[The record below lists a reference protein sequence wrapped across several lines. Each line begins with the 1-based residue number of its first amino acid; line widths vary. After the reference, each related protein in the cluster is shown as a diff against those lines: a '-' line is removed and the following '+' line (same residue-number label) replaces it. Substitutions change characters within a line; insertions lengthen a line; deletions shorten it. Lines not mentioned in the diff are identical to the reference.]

1 MSADP
6 ATPVTVTVGPDTA
19 SITNSINNFVTEYN
33 TVVGDINTQFT
44 VSPTTST
51 EGPLGSDTDLR
62 ILQSTL
68 AADITYATTDSTSV
82 SSGFNNL
89 AAIGITENDDGT
101 LTVDSSTLTN
111 ALTSNPAAVQN
122 FFTNSNSAGFAD
134 NMNTDLTNLTDP
146 VNGILNQDLASNQ
159 SQQNDV
165 NTEITNFQ
173 TQLTAQAAQLTQEFD
188 QVNANLEEYPFT
200 LAEVNA
206 ALGTLTTLDGSTGT
220 PTTATRAQVR
230 LRPPGKASTV
240 PAARA
245 AAANRRGD
253 ADMNIQQSYRE
264 AAVRG
269 ASSVA
274 LVVRL
279 YEQAIEDMRQ
289 VVIAIGQND
298 IQRRSDRIKH
308 ALLVIGHLQSSLDF
322 VNGGKVAKDLE
333 NFYNVLRQNVI
344 QVQFR
349 PARRAVTQVITDLLA
364 VRQAWIKVEQDQN
377 PSSSMATA
385 PATTAT
391 TAASSQLFHPIGE
404 EFDTDSL
411 GHTWIGR
418 GDAT

>member
-1 MSADP
+1 
-6 ATPVTVTVGPDTA
+6 
-19 SITNSINNFVTEYN
+19 
-33 TVVGDINTQFT
+33 
-44 VSPTTST
+44 
-51 EGPLGSDTDLR
+51 
-62 ILQSTL
+62 
-68 AADITYATTDSTSV
+68 
-82 SSGFNNL
+82 
-89 AAIGITENDDGT
+89 
-101 LTVDSSTLTN
+101 
-111 ALTSNPAAVQN
+111 
-122 FFTNSNSAGFAD
+122 
-134 NMNTDLTNLTDP
+134 
-146 VNGILNQDLASNQ
+146 
-159 SQQNDV
+159 
-165 NTEITNFQ
+165 
-173 TQLTAQAAQLTQEFD
+173 
-188 QVNANLEEYPFT
+188 
-200 LAEVNA
+200 
-206 ALGTLTTLDGSTGT
+206 
-220 PTTATRAQVR
+220 
-230 LRPPGKASTV
+230 
-240 PAARA
+240 
-245 AAANRRGD
+245 
-253 ADMNIQQSYRE
+253 MNIQQSYRE

-404 EFDTDSL
+404 EFDTDFPRPHMDWQ
-411 GHTWIGR
+411 G
-418 GDAT
+418 